1 MPFLWDEI
9 IASASFHLL
18 GQQTRPCFHPSAKEC
33 TGEAHSEA
41 HSSPAGKMAANSTVA
56 VVYSGHLGV
65 VVPEAGA
72 LARRFLVDP
81 LRASVFVAGQH
92 AASVTGGSEPQPS
105 PAPGYRLCGRPARGE
120 TKVAQPSAN
129 WRSGGYSQRQLT
141 PRPASSS
148 AQPRPVSC
156 LGRARRPHRASSQYR
171 HEAGEVVDSRTLWGR
186 LLC

>member
-92 AASVTGGSEPQPS
+92 AASVTGGHNWVGASAHACPGL
-105 PAPGYRLCGRPARGE
+105 PALWPASTRLC
-120 TKVAQPSAN
+120 
-129 WRSGGYSQRQLT
+129 
-141 PRPASSS
+141 
-148 AQPRPVSC
+148 
-156 LGRARRPHRASSQYR
+156 
-171 HEAGEVVDSRTLWGR
+171 
-186 LLC
+186 